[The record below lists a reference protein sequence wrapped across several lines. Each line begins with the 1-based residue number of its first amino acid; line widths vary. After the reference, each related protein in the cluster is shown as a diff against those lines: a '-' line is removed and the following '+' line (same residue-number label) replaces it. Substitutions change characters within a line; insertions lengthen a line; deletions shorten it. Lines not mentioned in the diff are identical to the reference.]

1 MNTFD
6 DQDSRILLRKYE
18 DKMTEDEIT
27 LCSLVSNAFL
37 SNERMDRE
45 DVEAWRF
52 LQIKLKAWHQDGLGS
67 P

>member
-37 SNERMDRE
+37 SNERLHWL

-52 LQIKLKAWHQDGLGS
+52 LQSKLNEWHQDGLGL